1 MLDFNFGLARKFDIH
16 LIQRSQNPRTGIAS
30 HIWKNIQNCKYN
42 LRIRLW
48 SFDKSE
54 YGQVDYEEITVAS
67 AAEDYELFLYGY
79 FSDYSWRA
87 LVTIITI

>member
-1 MLDFNFGLARKFDIH
+1 MTFE
-16 LIQRSQNPRTGIAS
+16 
-30 HIWKNIQNCKYN
+30 NCRLTTTTKYN

-79 FSDYSWRA
+79 SSDYSWRA
-87 LVTIITI
+87 LVTIIIIKAVEGLGTL

>member
-1 MLDFNFGLARKFDIH
+1 MTFE
-16 LIQRSQNPRTGIAS
+16 
-30 HIWKNIQNCKYN
+30 NCRLTTATKYN

-79 FSDYSWRA
+79 SSDYSWRA
-87 LVTIITI
+87 LVTIIIIKAVEGLGTL